1 MVQILSKIKHKN
13 KNHKPGSILK
23 EKSLILGLPVRLF
36 SLMATAWSQESADYR
51 HHQHPTPVER

>member
-23 EKSLILGLPVRLF
+23 EKSLTFPENG
-36 SLMATAWSQESADYR
+36 
-51 HHQHPTPVER
+51 